1 MGTLDGWRFCP
12 RCGAEL
18 AHADDHLRCR
28 RCGERYWANSV
39 PGVQAVLVRDERV
52 LLGRRR
58 SDPGA
63 GRWDLPGGF
72 LHEGEDALEGLRREV
87 REETALE
94 LEPLA
99 FIGTWN
105 EPYWGRDVLCLT
117 WLARAADGEER
128 AGDDLVELRWF
139 APAERPHGGELAFPT
154 FETILTLW
162 EHGRGGLAP
171 TGK

>member
-1 MGTLDGWRFCP
+1 MGALDGWRFCP
-12 RCGAEL
+12 RCGAGLEN
-18 AHADDHLRCR
+18 AGDHLRCP
-28 RCGERYWANSV
+28 RCGERYWSNSV
-39 PGVQAVLVRDERV
+39 PGVQAVLVRDGRV

-72 LHEGEDALEGLRREV
+72 LHEGEDALDGLRREV

-99 FIGTWN
+99 FFGTWN
-105 EPYWGRDVLCLT
+105 EPYWDRDVLCLT
-117 WLARAADGEER
+117 WLARALEGDER

-139 APAERPHGGELAFPT
+139 AQRERPHGEELAFPT

-162 EHGRGGLAP
+162 ERGRGGLAP